1 MNARHRRLARPVTA
15 AVGTVFALGFLLATA
30 VPAAACSCMGPQPM
44 SAYAGDP
51 NQVVFTGVVMPPDAQ
66 GVPVQVTR
74 WFQGTDPA
82 AVVWLDR
89 SGFGGDG
96 ASCGTAMPPIGAE
109 WIFVSWKSE
118 EGQLGVNLCTPH
130 ASASD
135 PTGQAMFKD
144 AIATFGEGITPAD
157 PNATTE
163 TETGGSPALP
173 VLAGGAIAIMLVIGV
188 AAVTLL
194 ARGGRS
200 KDGQPD

>member
-1 MNARHRRLARPVTA
+1 MTTRTARPITA
-15 AVGTVFALGFLLATA
+15 AISALFALGFLLATA
-30 VPAAACSCMGPQPM
+30 VPAVACSCVGPQPM

-51 NQVVFTGVVMPPDAQ
+51 NQVVFTGVVMPPDGR

-74 WFQGTDPA
+74 WFQGSDPA
-82 AVVWLDR
+82 ASVWLDR
-89 SGFGGDG
+89 SGFEADG

-118 EGQLGVNLCTPH
+118 EGQLTVNLCTPH

-157 PNATTE
+157 PNAGTTTE
-163 TETGGSPALP
+163 SGGLPALP
-173 VLAGGAIAIMLVIGV
+173 VLAGGAVVLMLVFGV
-188 AAVTLL
+188 AAVMLL
-194 ARGGRS
+194 ARSGRGEGS
-200 KDGQPD
+200 AD